1 MTSKGRTFD
10 LAKVIES
17 ELGKAKPLDI
27 KVGERTITIPN
38 PIFWPDRVWLVG
50 DVASLRMLL
59 SDEDYAAYTEAGGTA
74 RLFFSRI
81 VPDWQ
86 GATVPESQ
94 ASTDS

>member
-17 ELGKAKPLDI
+17 ELAKTKPI
-27 KVGERTITIPN
+27 KIVVGDKTITCGP
-38 PIFWPDRVWLVG
+38 PILWPDVIFKTP
-50 DVASLRMLL
+50 DVESLQMLL
-59 SDEDYAAYTEAGGTA
+59 GDENYEAYVAAGGTT
-74 RLFFSRI
+74 RLFFQRI